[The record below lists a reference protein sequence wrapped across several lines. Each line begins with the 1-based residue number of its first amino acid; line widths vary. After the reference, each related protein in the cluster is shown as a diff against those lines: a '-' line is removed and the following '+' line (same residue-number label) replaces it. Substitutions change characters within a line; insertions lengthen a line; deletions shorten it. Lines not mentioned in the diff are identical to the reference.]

1 MKSLWHKLTGMTL
14 DSFVPVSALY
24 GYLFSKFFCVL
35 RGFIKL
41 GRLKVFVDKH
51 CTFKCKRLIKTK
63 PWLNIQRHV
72 YIDALSRKGVNLGSH
87 VSIGCFTRIECT
99 DSLSHLGEGFTCG
112 DPCGLGTNAF
122 YGAAG
127 GITLGNNIIVGNYV
141 SFHSENHNF
150 SDKDIPIRLQGVNHQ
165 GIVIGDNCW
174 IGAKSTILDGVR
186 IGNGCVIAAGAV
198 VTKSFPDNV
207 VIGGVPAKI
216 IKNRI
221 STKSEVLQND

>member
-1 MKSLWHKLTGMTL
+1 MKALWHKLTGMTL
-14 DSFVPVSALY
+14 DSSIPTYCVY
-24 GYLFSKFFCVL
+24 GYLVTKIFNAL
-35 RGFIKL
+35 RGFVKL

-51 CTFKCKRLIKTK
+51 CSFKCKRLIHMK

-72 YIDALSRKGVNLGSH
+72 YIDALSRKGVQFGSH

-99 DSLSHLGEGFTCG
+99 GSLSYLGEGFTCG
-112 DPCGLGTNAF
+112 DHCGLGTNAF

-127 GITLGNNIIVGNYV
+127 GIILGNNVIVGNFV

-150 SDKDIPIRLQGVNHQ
+150 SDKDVPIRLQGVNHK

-174 IGAKSTILDGVR
+174 IGAKATILDGVH
-186 IGNGCVIAAGAV
+186 IGSGCVIAAGAV

-216 IKNRI
+216 IKIRI
-221 STKSEVLQND
+221 SE